1 MEPDMIQKIA
11 DNIYSPLGFTTAE
24 NYARVKQGDSM
35 LRKYATD
42 HVVSG
47 SDVARLD
54 LPEPFVAS
62 LFDWDKVEPMEGYTP
77 FERIAIQSVKRAAE
91 QTDIDLH
98 SPRVLLVVSTTKGN
112 IDLLDGHNTN
122 FSDDR
127 LLLGNAAQKIADFFG
142 IVSKPLVVSNA
153 CISGL
158 SAQIT
163 AMRML
168 ETSNYETAI
177 VVGADV
183 QSRFIISGFQSFKAL
198 SPMECRPFDME
209 RVGLN
214 LGEAAATIIYNKVE
228 QVAEDSWQAVKGT
241 VRNDACHISNPSKT
255 AEGCYR
261 ALRSVT
267 DGIDRSDIAFIN
279 VHGTSTLYNDEM
291 EAVAIARAGLQD
303 TPINSL
309 KGYYGHTMGAAGVL
323 ETILSMQALDE
334 GLVLAMRGFEEL
346 GVSRRV
352 NVSAQNQPVSGNAF
366 VKLLSGFGGCNAAML
381 FRKGGEA

>member
-1 MEPDMIQKIA
+1 MIQKIA

-24 NYARVKQGDSM
+24 NYASVKQGKSM
-35 LRKYATD
+35 LRKYAPGYRQSNT
-42 HVVSG
+42 SG
-47 SDVARLD
+47 ARLD

-77 FERIAIQSVKRAAE
+77 FERIAIQSVKRALE
-91 QTDIDLH
+91 QTEVDL
-98 SPRVLLVVSTTKGN
+98 SSDKLLLVVSTTKGN
-112 IDLLDGHNTN
+112 IDLLDSHSQK
-122 FSDDR
+122 FPEER
-127 LLLGNAAQKIADFFG
+127 LHLGIAAVMIARYFG
-142 IVSKPLVVSNA
+142 IKTRPLVVSNA

-168 ETSNYETAI
+168 QTEQYDTAI

-198 SPMECRPFDME
+198 SPMECRPFDLE

-214 LGEAAATIIYNKVE
+214 LGEAAATIIYKKVDRIDPE
-228 QVAEDSWQAVKGT
+228 GWEAVKGA
-241 VRNDACHISNPSKT
+241 VRNDANHISNPSKT

-261 ALRSVT
+261 AIRAVT
-267 DGIDRSDIAFIN
+267 EGVEKDNLAFIN

-291 EAVAIARAGLQD
+291 EAVAVARAGMQD
-303 TPINSL
+303 VPLNSL

-323 ETILSMQALDE
+323 ETVISMHAADD
-334 GLVLAMRGFEEL
+334 GVVLATRGFEEL
-346 GVSRRV
+346 GVSR
-352 NVSAQNQPVSGNAF
+352 PVHVLPHNEATSKTAF

-381 FRKGGEA
+381 FRKGGES